1 MVILTAAEDEAA
13 FLDALEAGCAGYVTK
28 DRPLEEVV
36 AAVNAAA
43 NGELAVSPAMLARTL
58 PRLHRESEAR
68 GSLTPRE
75 REVLELVAQGL
86 SNKAIASELSLRLNT
101 VRNHVQNVL
110 NKLGA
115 HSKLERSRSCAFR
128 TATRPVASRPR
139 CWAPRAASTSG
150 GG

>member
-1 MVILTAAEDEAA
+1 
-13 FLDALEAGCAGYVTK
+13 
-28 DRPLEEVV
+28 
-36 AAVNAAA
+36 
-43 NGELAVSPAMLARTL
+43 MLARTL
-58 PRLHRESEAR
+58 PRLQRESEAR

-115 HSKLERSRSCAFR
+115 HSKLEAVAI
-128 TATRPVASRPR
+128 ATR
-139 CWAPRAASTSG
+139 SG
-150 GG
+150 LLRDR